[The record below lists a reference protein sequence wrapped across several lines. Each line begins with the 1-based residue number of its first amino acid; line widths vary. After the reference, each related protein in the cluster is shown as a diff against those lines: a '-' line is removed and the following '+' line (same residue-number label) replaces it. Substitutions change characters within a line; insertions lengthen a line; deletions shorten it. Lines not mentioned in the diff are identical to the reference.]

1 MSNIKSVF
9 LGPKAENLDFFEK
22 VICDIVRDT
31 AFLRR
36 NYQPDDKTLITEKNK
51 LSFTDES
58 AVFHQNL
65 QSILSELKKC
75 VPTYHPRHIGHMNAD
90 ILMSGIAGFLSGM
103 FYNPNNIINVAS
115 PSSTNM
121 EVKYIDM
128 LCKMVGYKE
137 IAAKSK
143 PEQGKDNTAWG
154 HLCSGGT
161 SANIEALWA
170 LRNLKYYPVSVK
182 LAINEKNLNFLND
195 KILIDGK
202 KIEDYDYTDLFTIPV
217 KEIYNIKEQID
228 IAIKNHIQAADIS
241 DGEVVKFYNDNI
253 KPYTVQEMGVAH
265 FHNKTGLPFPKVYV
279 SYTRHY
285 SWEKAMDVIGLGR
298 ENLVFVKTNK
308 DFQLDIDDL
317 NYKIKNLDEEFK
329 KQYPTY
335 KQYPTLAVISIMGT
349 TEEGAIDPLD
359 KILGLDKEIEKN
371 INKANDAKSVIEHN
385 KPYFIHIDA
394 AYGGYFASF
403 LDYENLMS
411 DIVEFVVKTA
421 KDEINPVIQSTEKDN
436 EKRQKEL
443 FEKEERIRTILS
455 KYFLFGREWTSKVYA
470 LRYADSI
477 TIDPHKLGYIP
488 YPAGAVLFRDYR
500 SRLQIRFDAPYV
512 TKENSKLPPPV
523 HLGNWTLEGS
533 RSGAA
538 AVACYLSGQTV
549 PLNREG
555 QGKMLAYTVLS
566 ATHLL
571 KSMDDFNENKTRNRG
586 FQVIPLFKTDTNA
599 VCYIIS
605 NEKIIKSPKLLNMF
619 TNAIVNEL
627 TIIPEERII
636 PDYKFIVSTSDWE
649 YNTYKHII
657 DGILTT
663 GAHIDAEK
671 LKELNGQKLDYIR
684 SIMMNPMAAFVDDNY
699 YDKYFDLIAEI
710 ANKALGDVLFSLMKE
725 YHQKGNKINN
735 NRRIRLLW
743 IEDDREIDP
752 LKDIIEQD
760 NNFGRYF
767 NINFVDNI
775 TDIEKI
781 KKNDADAIRIKDYD
795 IAILDL
801 NFHTNDHSD
810 KKERDYGCELANICK
825 KNIDVIVYSNFLVG
839 GAVNSRREQIKQET
853 FAILKSY
860 SIPDYC
866 CIPKSKKTSDGF
878 EHDKPEIV
886 NAILKILQTKKQ
898 INNG

>member
-1 MSNIKSVF
+1 MSNIKSFF
-9 LGPKAENLDFFEK
+9 LGSKAENLDFFEK
-22 VICDIVRDT
+22 VISDIVRDT

-36 NYQPDDKTLITEKNK
+36 NYQPDDKTLITEKDK
-51 LSFTDES
+51 LHFTDEY
-58 AVFHQNL
+58 AAFHQNL

-128 LCKMVGYKE
+128 LCKMVGYKN
-137 IAAKSK
+137 IAAKNK
-143 PEQGKDNTAWG
+143 PEKDNTAWG

-170 LRNLKYYPVSVK
+170 LRNLKYYPVAIR
-182 LAINEKNLNFLND
+182 LAIEEKKLNFLDD
-195 KILIDGK
+195 KIKIDGK
-202 KIEDYDYTDLFTIPV
+202 EIKDYKDYASLFTIPV
-217 KEIYNIKEQID
+217 KEIYAIKEQVD
-228 IAIKNHIQAADIS
+228 NAIKEHKIDNPNKEIS
-241 DGEVVKFYNDNI
+241 ENDVVTFYNENI
-253 KPYTVQEMGVAH
+253 KPYTVQEMGVAN
-265 FHNKTGLPFPKVYV
+265 FHKKTGLPFPKVCV

-285 SWEKAMDVIGLGR
+285 SWEKAMDVVGLGR

-308 DFQLDIDDL
+308 NFQLDIVDL
-317 NYKIKNLDEEFK
+317 NKKIKNEN
-329 KQYPTY
+329 
-335 KQYPTLAVISIMGT
+335 PTLAIISIMGT

-359 KILGLDKEIEKN
+359 KIMGLDKEIEKI
-371 INKANDAKSVIEHN
+371 INKELDAKSTIEHN

-403 LDYENLMS
+403 LENENLMS
-411 DIVEFVVKTA
+411 DIVEFIVKTA
-421 KDEINPVIQSTEKDN
+421 KDETNPVIQASGNKE
-436 EKRQKEL
+436 EWQRQI
-443 FEKEERIRTILS
+443 FEKESQLRDILS
-455 KYFLFGREWTSKVYA
+455 KYFLFNEEWNSKVYA

-488 YPAGAVLFRDYR
+488 YPAGVVLFRDYR

-512 TKENSKLPPPV
+512 TKENSKLPPPI

-549 PLNREG
+549 PLNRDG

-566 ATHLL
+566 ATRLL
-571 KSMDDFNENKTRNRG
+571 KAMDDFNKNEARNKG
-586 FQVIPLFKTDTNA
+586 FQIIPLFKTDTNA

-605 NEKIIKSPKLLNMF
+605 NKKIIKSPRLLNMF

-636 PDYKFIVSTSDWE
+636 PDYKFIVSTSEWE
-649 YNTYKHII
+649 YDEYKHII

-663 GAHIDAEK
+663 GAHIDATA
-671 LKELNGQKLDYIR
+671 LKELKGQKLDYIR

-699 YDKYFDLIAEI
+699 YDNYFDLIAEI
-710 ANKALGDVLFSLMKE
+710 ANKALADVLFSLMKE
-725 YHQKGNKINN
+725 YSQKEGNNN

-743 IEDDREIDP
+743 LENDTKIDA
-752 LKDIIEQD
+752 LKNVIEQD
-760 NNFGRYF
+760 DKFGRYF

-775 TDIEKI
+775 DEIDKI
-781 KKNDADAIRIKDYD
+781 KNRDAGAIKIEDYD
-795 IAILDL
+795 IVVTDL
-801 NFHTNDHSD
+801 NFHTNDHSNRE
-810 KKERDYGCELANICK
+810 KREYGYKLVEVCKEK
-825 KNIDVIVYSNFLVG
+825 IDVIVYSNYLTG
-839 GAVNSRREQIKQET
+839 GADNSEEEKIKQET
-853 FAILKSY
+853 YAELIETYK
-860 SIPDYC
+860 IPDYC
-866 CIPKSKKTSDGF
+866 CIPKSQKTNDDF
-878 EHDKPEIV
+878 IQDKPEIV
-886 NAILKILQTKKQ
+886 NAILKILQTKNQ
-898 INNG
+898 INNGQNK